1 MNKAK
6 LLELALIEWIALLK
20 SRDRSRKNV
29 GPNFEELFQKW
40 KDLDATF
47 DDLYESPVTEIVGLP
62 LLQRAIKA
70 HQPLPSVA
78 RSTYKSLKTKMDK
91 TEKEFIEE
99 WNASIEGTAQE
110 VFFEFFPA
118 VTLDK
123 DDAPKTHGNL
133 SAAEH
138 RAQRR
143 YSDQFPELDT
153 TELIKA
159 WREKKPYNPDI
170 DDKLENILGGISDE
184 TNS

>member
-1 MNKAK
+1 MDKTK
-6 LLELALIEWIALLK
+6 LLDIALVEWIALLK

-47 DDLYESPVTEIVGLP
+47 DDLYETFLP
-62 LLQRAIKA
+62 KAIKA

-99 WNASIEGTAQE
+99 WNASIEGTGQE

-170 DDKLENILGGISDE
+170 DDKLENILGGDTDE
-184 TNS
+184 INS